1 CSAARLALLRAVKLE
16 AVVSIGFSYGDD
28 DTHARR
34 ATEVQWWS
42 DQSLC
47 HVAVNEMRGAGPS
60 SDRIES
66 SVPSAVLQVLRW
78 RRAFSD
84 SALYGAGGYPSSTR
98 MSWLRGPPIMLV
110 IGAWGRPIL
119 LPAALQFS

>member
-1 CSAARLALLRAVKLE
+1 VKLE

-47 HVAVNEMRGAGPS
+47 HVAVNEMPGAGALFSEVRPS
-60 SDRIES
+60 DVGAASARRPRSGD
-66 SVPSAVLQVLRW
+66 PSGQ
-78 RRAFSD
+78 
-84 SALYGAGGYPSSTR
+84 
-98 MSWLRGPPIMLV
+98 
-110 IGAWGRPIL
+110 
-119 LPAALQFS
+119 

>member
-1 CSAARLALLRAVKLE
+1 
-16 AVVSIGFSYGDD
+16 VSIGFSYGDD

-47 HVAVNEMRGAGPS
+47 HVAVNEMRGAGPF

-66 SVPSAVLQVLRW
+66 SVPSAVLQVLRELCGKLGDEVDQ
-78 RRAFSD
+78 A
-84 SALYGAGGYPSSTR
+84 
-98 MSWLRGPPIMLV
+98 
-110 IGAWGRPIL
+110 AW
-119 LPAALQFS
+119 